1 MSVRSED
8 VLVRMGELLGVSWD
22 NYRDSMTR
30 NLRTLIRDEEFID
43 VSLHCEGRTLKARGE
58 YFAKDLQEKYVFFRQ
73 KIAAKNEKF
82 GNSGSVRNLCW
93 LISTL

>member
-1 MSVRSED
+1 
-8 VLVRMGELLGVSWD
+8 MGELLGVSWD

-58 YFAKDLQEKYVFFRQ
+58 YFAKDLQEK
-73 KIAAKNEKF
+73 
-82 GNSGSVRNLCW
+82 
-93 LISTL
+93 